1 MSMKNK
7 NKNEYKNEKHKQ
19 KQKKTKNRTNMKTK
33 KMNTKKK
40 SRMTESVESNMEC
53 SFNPKNQNFIIS
65 ITKLIFKKT
74 IPTNQRQ
81 TYMNFNFL
89 KNPDSNCV
97 IFNYGRNL
105 N

>member
-1 MSMKNK
+1 MKNINK
-7 NKNEYKNEKHKQ
+7 NK
-19 KQKKTKNRTNMKTK
+19 KKTKNRTNMKTK

>member
-1 MSMKNK
+1 MKNINK
-7 NKNEYKNEKHKQ
+7 NK
-19 KQKKTKNRTNMKTK
+19 KKTKNRTNMKTK

-40 SRMTESVESNMEC
+40 SRMTESVESVESNMEC